1 MGFFVMNSA
10 GHVRGPNR
18 GQVFQEVMNPVGLR
32 GCKEKREEGDDP
44 QRAERAQ
51 FVEFGIHRGTF

>member
-1 MGFFVMNSA
+1 MNSA

-32 GCKEKREEGDDP
+32 GCKEKREE
-44 QRAERAQ
+44 
-51 FVEFGIHRGTF
+51 